1 MNSSLLETPLNSY
14 GICFNTDGD
23 VPALPWQTP
32 QPIRFVIFLLSQK
45 KNLFGRNLQ
54 FVSCSMKAISIWANR
69 S

>member
-32 QPIRFVIFLLSQK
+32 QPIRFVIFLL
-45 KNLFGRNLQ
+45 
-54 FVSCSMKAISIWANR
+54 VSR
-69 S
+69 ET